1 MRRQRACGGFQRSG
15 FEQVI
20 VIEPV
25 HEGVMRQTSLNPEV
39 DRPRQASRVWFEP
52 GTDRFRR
59 LSDARRIHGGDDDDV
74 GRHRLG
80 ADRRQGLAQELG
92 PSAQCRHHKEHVSA
106 GLLRGH
112 VGYRREVPTSP
123 DPETGPVEG
132 QFLHDLATRL
142 FPIHRSITGDGVRQ
156 TLRLIQE
163 HLPGLQIHEVPSGT
177 AVLDWTVPDEW
188 NVHAAYLEDP
198 SGQRII
204 DIANCN
210 VHLVSYSMPVDVR
223 LPLEELQEHLHSD
236 AEHPTA
242 IPYVTSYYHRTWGFC
257 LTEEQRRLLPDG
269 EYHAVIDA
277 TLAPGS
283 LTYGELVIPGE
294 CPEEV
299 LITTYVCHPSLANN
313 ELSGPMVAVGIARWL
328 MGLPSRRYTYRFVF
342 GAETIGAIA
351 YIAGHLEQLRSRVVA
366 AINLTCIGDEGDYSY
381 LASRLGNTPLDRIA
395 RRVVRRRER
404 AVEYTYLDRGS
415 DERHFG
421 MPGVD
426 VPMISLMRTKYG
438 AYPEYHTHLDDLKV
452 VTPAG
457 LQGGLDL
464 VRDCLIEVEDADYY
478 RATVLAEPQLG
489 RRGLYHTMH
498 ARTVADEILIR
509 THILAYADGEHSV
522 ADMAELFGIGEDD
535 VRVLLD
541 ELVEHGLLVPT
552 HLRKAVE

>member
-1 MRRQRACGGFQRSG
+1 
-15 FEQVI
+15 
-20 VIEPV
+20 
-25 HEGVMRQTSLNPEV
+25 
-39 DRPRQASRVWFEP
+39 
-52 GTDRFRR
+52 
-59 LSDARRIHGGDDDDV
+59 
-74 GRHRLG
+74 
-80 ADRRQGLAQELG
+80 
-92 PSAQCRHHKEHVSA
+92 
-106 GLLRGH
+106 
-112 VGYRREVPTSP
+112 
-123 DPETGPVEG
+123 VEG

-156 TLRLIQE
+156 TLRILQE

-198 SGQRII
+198 SGNRII

-210 VHLVSYSMPVDVR
+210 VHLVSYSTPVDVR

-342 GAETIGAIA
+342 GAETIVNESKLQQL
-351 YIAGHLEQLRSRVVA
+351 LEEYRTQ
-366 AINLTCIGDEGDYSY
+366 
-381 LASRLGNTPLDRIA
+381 PL
-395 RRVVRRRER
+395 
-404 AVEYTYLDRGS
+404 
-415 DERHFG
+415 
-421 MPGVD
+421 
-426 VPMISLMRTKYG
+426 
-438 AYPEYHTHLDDLKV
+438 
-452 VTPAG
+452 
-457 LQGGLDL
+457 
-464 VRDCLIEVEDADYY
+464 
-478 RATVLAEPQLG
+478 
-489 RRGLYHTMH
+489 
-498 ARTVADEILIR
+498 
-509 THILAYADGEHSV
+509 
-522 ADMAELFGIGEDD
+522 
-535 VRVLLD
+535 
-541 ELVEHGLLVPT
+541 
-552 HLRKAVE
+552 